1 MSTITTTPAAPAPAA
16 PAVQR
21 GEAGPYFPLVA
32 FAALLIG
39 VVVQSADVLLG
50 KSLLDKLVNG
60 EEWQSYLIACAFAL
74 ASALGAIGAGSALR
88 HRRRGWAA
96 LFLAFW
102 AVVGIALA
110 VMRRFTYEIMD
121 DPDSANR
128 DLVVALVM
136 LGVYLLAG
144 LDVIYQ
150 STKLSDQ
157 RYFTL
162 WRSGRHWR
170 AAERRLAKLE
180 PELERTEETLARLA
194 RDKGRLE
201 AEVAEENDRL
211 DALERE
217 LRARARLRIA
227 YHLGDPAATSLVRAD
242 ESSSGPD
249 ATRPAAA

>member
-1 MSTITTTPAAPAPAA
+1 MSLVTTTVAPAPAA
-16 PAVQR
+16 PAPQR

-32 FAALLIG
+32 FAALLVG
-39 VVVQSADVLLG
+39 VVVMSADVLLG

-60 EEWQSYLIACAFAL
+60 EEWQSYLIAGAFAL

-88 HRRRGWAA
+88 HRRRVWAG

-102 AVVGIALA
+102 AIVGVALA
-110 VMRRFTYEIMD
+110 VLRRFTYEIMD

-157 RYFTL
+157 RYFAL
-162 WRSGRHWR
+162 WRSGRQWR

-180 PELERTEETLARLA
+180 PELERTDETLARLA
-194 RDKGRLE
+194 RDKDRLE
-201 AEVAEENDRL
+201 AEVAEENGRL
-211 DALERE
+211 DALARE
-217 LRARARLRIA
+217 LRAKARLRIA
-227 YHLGDPAATSLVRAD
+227 YHLGDPAATSLVGSEGR
-242 ESSSGPD
+242 GPD
-249 ATRPAAA
+249 PDAARPAAN